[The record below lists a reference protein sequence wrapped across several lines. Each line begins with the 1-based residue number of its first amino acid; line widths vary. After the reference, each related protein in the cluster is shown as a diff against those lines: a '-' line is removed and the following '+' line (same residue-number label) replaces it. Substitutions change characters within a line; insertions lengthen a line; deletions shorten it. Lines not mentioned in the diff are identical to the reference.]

1 MSNDLKVFREAAAGY
16 KMIPVKSLPLVALQ
30 VIAADDEIERL
41 EAKVA
46 ELDGRIAKALPVAAE
61 LDCMLASH
69 AKSKKAYSKMQDK
82 AEYLVQTLGE
92 KE

>member
-41 EAKVA
+41 EARVA
-46 ELDGRIAKALPVAAE
+46 ELEADLRDIEIFSDRLEAPEFVKFIHRIAKQA
-61 LDCMLASH
+61 
-69 AKSKKAYSKMQDK
+69 
-82 AEYLVQTLGE
+82 LGE